1 MKVTYNIKNI
11 ETTLENARLALV
23 DTAEALKTDLV
34 QSQTMPF
41 RTGNLQNDN
50 TFVDDRKV
58 KKGIVKIVS
67 DTPYARRLYF
77 HPEYNFYRGN
87 TRKKTYKRKS
97 IKAKKIGEQKVKKR
111 NLKKR
116 IKKTRSYNKNAGGRW
131 FDIYIYG
138 DKKELPIKYFK
149 KILKRRNG
157 Q

>member
-1 MKVTYNIKNI
+1 MKITYNTKNI
-11 ETTLENARLALV
+11 NGILENARLALI
-23 DTAEALKTDLV
+23 DTAEAVKTDLI

-50 TFVDDRKV
+50 TFIEDKKS

-87 TRKKTYKRKS
+87 AQKRTYKRKS
-97 IKAKKIGEQKVKKR
+97 MKAKKIGEQKVKKR
-111 NLKKR
+111 NTKKK
-116 IKKTRSYNKNAGGRW
+116 IKKVRTYNKNAGGRW
-131 FDIYIYG
+131 FDTYIYG
-138 DKKELPIKYFK
+138 DKKDLPIKYFK
-149 KILKRRNG
+149 RMLKRRNE